1 MAFVT
6 VPGSN
11 ATWEYDNAATAAD
24 TYSDSP
30 GTVLAGVRTFTV
42 PNSGGHTTQTYI
54 KCRKPGK
61 TLVNGEINK
70 DFYDYRFTQGTP

>member
-11 ATWEYDNAATAAD
+11 GTWEYDKAATAAD
-24 TYSDSP
+24 TYVDSP
-30 GTVLAGVRTFTV
+30 GTVTAGVRSFTT
-42 PNSGGHTTQTYI
+42 PAGKTTQTYI

-61 TLVNGEINK
+61 TLINGEINK
-70 DFYDYRFTQGTP
+70 DFYDYRNSQGTP